1 MPNNKFKPL
10 EVHFIHFWKFWFF
23 PIFWWFFPPWAW
35 WIIYITSNPF
45 SKVFNINSVKVSYS
59 CMPNMGQII
68 SKQNKQKINLQ
79 DDKQKVTKECSCQD
93 PSKCPVEGKC
103 LTKGVIYQ
111 AIVKQTLSG
120 HEESYCGLTDS
131 SFKLRFDGHN
141 NSFRHEKYKTKTT
154 LSSHIWDLKS
164 KHIDFELSWRI
175 LSKARSY
182 SPSNK
187 ICNLC
192 NREAYFIIYKSNLG
206 TLNKR
211 NELMNT
217 CRHRLK
223 FKLSNQDKTFTH
235 QN

>member
-1 MPNNKFKPL
+1 ML
-10 EVHFIHFWKFWFF
+10 FILFDGVFNPPTKHIIWFRCFTSTQNGSSNLTLFRLQIGWENGCFF
-23 PIFWWFFPPWAW
+23 PR
-35 WIIYITSNPF
+35 
-45 SKVFNINSVKVSYS
+45 
-59 CMPNMGQII
+59 G
-68 SKQNKQKINLQ
+68 
-79 DDKQKVTKECSCQD
+79 ED

-192 NREAYFIIYKSNLG
+192 NREAYFIIYL
-206 TLNKR
+206 
-211 NELMNT
+211 
-217 CRHRLK
+217 
-223 FKLSNQDKTFTH
+223 
-235 QN
+235 